1 VQGGG
6 KMRFRL
12 LLSGLAD
19 AHTNMSIDES
29 IMIHVGQNI
38 SPPTLRLYGWSPPAV
53 SIGYFQGLLEEID
66 LDMCKKM
73 GVDYVRRITGG
84 GAVFHESE
92 VTYSL
97 AIPQVNTIVPQNV
110 LESYKVICGGII
122 EGLKEFDI
130 EAKFV
135 PLNDI
140 IVNGKK
146 ISGSAQ
152 TRRSRTLLQHGT
164 LLIDTDLE
172 KMFSILKVPS
182 EKLKDKLISDVKERV
197 TSLND
202 VLQKEIEFEEVCSK
216 MASGFKSSL
225 NIELIKGELSE
236 TEISLASEIKKDRY
250 SNLDWNHRR

>member
-1 VQGGG
+1 VQGGR
-6 KMRFRL
+6 KLKFRL
-12 LLSGLAD
+12 LLTDHKD

-29 IMIHVGQNI
+29 IMIHVGQNM

-53 SIGYFQGLLEEID
+53 SIGYFQGLSEEID

-97 AIPQVNTIVPQNV
+97 AIQQVNPIIPQNV

-122 EGLKEFDI
+122 EGLMEFDV

-164 LLIDTDLE
+164 LLTDTDLD

-197 TSLND
+197 TSLRE
-202 VLQKEIEFEEVCSK
+202 VLQKEIKFEDVCSK
-216 MASGFKSSL
+216 MASGFKTSL
-225 NIELIKGELSE
+225 NIELVKGELSE
-236 TEISLASEIKKDRY
+236 TEISLANEIKNDRY
-250 SNLDWNHRR
+250 SNLDWNQRR

>member
-1 VQGGG
+1 M
-6 KMRFRL
+6 KFRL
-12 LLSGLAD
+12 LLTDFSD
-19 AHTNMSIDES
+19 AYTNMSIDES
-29 IMIHVGQNI
+29 IMIHVGQNS

-53 SIGYFQGLLEEID
+53 SIGYFQGLSEEID
-66 LDMCKKM
+66 LDKCKEM

-97 AIPQVNTIVPQNV
+97 AIPQVNTIIPQNV

-122 EGLKEFDI
+122 EGLKEFDVKA
-130 EAKFV
+130 EFV

-164 LLIDTDLE
+164 ILIDTDVD

-182 EKLKDKLISDVKERV
+182 EKLKDKLISHVKERV
-197 TSLND
+197 TSLSH
-202 VLQKEIEFEEVCSK
+202 VLQKEVEFKEVCSK
-216 MASGFKSSL
+216 MASGFASSL
-225 NIELIKGELSE
+225 NLDLEKGALSE
-236 TEISLASEIKKDRY
+236 TEISLAKEIKRDRY
-250 SNLDWNHRR
+250 SNHDWNHRR